1 MKVTVLVFHPH
12 LAQSRVNAFFIKQLQ
27 EKSLPNVAIYDEYQL
42 YPQGQI
48 EVSQEQQL
56 LEQSDRIVL
65 QFPFYWYSSPALL
78 KKWEDVVLEHGWAY
92 GTNGD
97 KLHGKE
103 LQLVVSA
110 GAPAENYQPDGAFHV
125 TMAELLSPFKATS
138 NLIGTKFMPPFVTK
152 GVMQHLDDV
161 QLAKRAQEYIETIMK

>member
-1 MKVTVLVFHPH
+1 MKVTVLVFLPH
-12 LAQSRVNAFFIKQLQ
+12 LAQSRVNAFFIKQL
-27 EKSLPNVAIYDEYQL
+27 EKKSLTNVTVRDEYQL

-48 EVSQEQQL
+48 EVNQEKQL
-56 LEQSDRIVL
+56 LEQSNRIVL

-78 KKWEDVVLEHGWAY
+78 KKWEVVVLENGWAY

-97 KLHGKE
+97 RLHGKE

-125 TMAELLSPFKATS
+125 TMSELLSPFKATS
-138 NLIGTKFMPPFVTK
+138 NLIGTNFLPPFVTK
-152 GVMQHLDDV
+152 GVMQHLDDAE
-161 QLAKRAQEYIETIMK
+161 LASRAQEYIETITR